1 MESLRELNFKKI
13 QNTLDLKLS
22 EFWNLIKIK
31 LPSKI
36 FFERVITFTRR
47 RISSILKND
56 ILPLII
62 YLAQKTDISYTLVTI
77 LL

>member
-1 MESLRELNFKKI
+1 MESLRELNFRKI

-22 EFWNLIKIK
+22 EFCNLIKIK